1 MFLKSLSPAS
11 SLSHLYICRHY
22 HIQLQ
27 VISDTTVSP
36 SEGSGS
42 FTMVSMEC
50 RFCPNFKTVLML
62 FLLQAHLIL
71 SLMPVMCGII
81 IIEGFSSSG
90 VLSGGVGGARGDE
103 TEQTSDGGA
112 AILLKKV

>member
-1 MFLKSLSPAS
+1 
-11 SLSHLYICRHY
+11 
-22 HIQLQ
+22 
-27 VISDTTVSP
+27 
-36 SEGSGS
+36 
-42 FTMVSMEC
+42 MVSMEC